1 MAIKIVQGTP
11 KKLYKE
17 VSSIVKECFEGIWSE
32 DDLSQLLK
40 LPHEN
45 KLFLVAYNDEKPVGY
60 AFIVADYD
68 ESIDTKIASIQEIG
82 VLPEFRESDIA
93 ENFLDKAIQ
102 FSKANKADLLEQIVS
117 TIEQWIIP
125 TLMKK
130 NLKPSEIKADR
141 EISSFNEAKLILNNI
156 KNNPKISVLMNQIFF
171 EDNNKLETHIIENEE
186 DFDDIKRND
195 PILFG
200 SIVSLDKADDL
211 ENTIN
216 ELKKLDIEWDDIGI
230 TFNYIL

>member
-32 DDLSQLLK
+32 DDLSQLLE

-45 KLFLVAYNDEKPVGY
+45 KLFLVAYDDEKPVGY

-68 ESIDTKIASIQEIG
+68 ESIDTKIAPIQEIG

-171 EDNNKLETHIIENEE
+171 EDNSKLETHIIENEE

-211 ENTIN
+211 ENTIK

>member
-1 MAIKIVQGTP
+1 
-11 KKLYKE
+11 
-17 VSSIVKECFEGIWSE
+17 
-32 DDLSQLLK
+32 
-40 LPHEN
+40 
-45 KLFLVAYNDEKPVGY
+45 
-60 AFIVADYD
+60 
-68 ESIDTKIASIQEIG
+68 
-82 VLPEFRESDIA
+82 
-93 ENFLDKAIQ
+93 
-102 FSKANKADLLEQIVS
+102 
-117 TIEQWIIP
+117 
-125 TLMKK
+125 MKK

>member
-45 KLFLVAYNDEKPVGY
+45 KLFLVAYDDEKPVGY